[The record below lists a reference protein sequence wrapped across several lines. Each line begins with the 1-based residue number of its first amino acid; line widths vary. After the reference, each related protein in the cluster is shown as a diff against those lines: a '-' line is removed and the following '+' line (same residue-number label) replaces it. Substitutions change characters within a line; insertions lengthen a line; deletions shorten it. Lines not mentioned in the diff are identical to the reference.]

1 MGKCAGIKG
10 DGERCRGIAAT
21 NSDYCPAHDP
31 SRKEA
36 RHRAA
41 SKAAKSKRGK
51 GVLDGLYEQTRKL
64 YEGLERGEIEPK
76 VGAVLVQAM
85 NTQTRIAEL
94 QRRIEFSDVI
104 TREQLDEGVRT
115 VYEVVTQSDKDR
127 ETIEAITGGLQAR
140 IERSILEES
149 D

>member
-1 MGKCAGIKG
+1 MGRCAGTKG

-21 NSDYCPAHDP
+21 TSDYCPAHDP
-31 SRKEA
+31 NRQEA

-76 VGAVLVQAM
+76 VGAVLVQAV
-85 NTQTRIAEL
+85 NTQTRIVEL

-104 TREQLDEGVRT
+104 TREQLDEEVRT
-115 VYEVVTQSDKDR
+115 VYEVVTQSVKDKK
-127 ETIEAITGGLQAR
+127 TIEAISRGLEAR
-140 IERSILEES
+140 IERSLLEE
-149 D
+149 DD

>member
-104 TREQLDEGVRT
+104 TREQLDEEVRT
-115 VYEVVTQSDKDR
+115 VYEVVTQSVKDR
-127 ETIEAITGGLQAR
+127 ETIEAISRGLEAR
-140 IERSILEES
+140 IERSLLEEG

>member
-1 MGKCAGIKG
+1 MGRCAGTKG

-21 NSDYCPAHDP
+21 GSDYCPTHDP
-31 SRKEA
+31 NRKEA

-41 SKAAKSKRGK
+41 SKAARSKRGK

-64 YEGLERGEIEPK
+64 YEGLKRGEIDPK

-104 TREQLDEGVRT
+104 SREQLDEEVRT
-115 VYEVVTQSDKDR
+115 VYEVVTQSVKDR
-127 ETIEAITGGLQAR
+127 ETIEAISRGLEAR
-140 IERSILEES
+140 IERSLLEES

>member
-21 NSDYCPAHDP
+21 GSDYCPAHDP

-51 GVLDGLYEQTRKL
+51 GVTDELYDQTQKL
-64 YEGLERGEIEPK
+64 YEGLERGEIDPK
-76 VGAVLVQAM
+76 VGAVLVQTVNA
-85 NTQTRIAEL
+85 QTRIVEL
-94 QRRIEFSDVI
+94 HRRIEFSDAFSYEELVEQMWIIYKII
-104 TREQLDEGVRT
+104 TQHV
-115 VYEVVTQSDKDR
+115 KDR
-127 ETIEAITGGLQAR
+127 ETIEAIAAGLDALL
-140 IERSILEES
+140 EHSSLEEG

>member
-1 MGKCAGIKG
+1 MIRCTAIKG

-21 NSDYCPAHDP
+21 GNDYCPAHDP

-51 GVLDGLYEQTRKL
+51 LVTDELYDQTQKL
-64 YEGLERGEIEPK
+64 YEGLERGEIDPK
-76 VGAVLVQAM
+76 VGAVLVQAV
-85 NTQTRIAEL
+85 NAQTRIVEL
-94 QRRIEFSDVI
+94 HRRIEFSDVI
-104 TREQLDEGVRT
+104 SRQGFNEEINTICEIVFENV
-115 VYEVVTQSDKDR
+115 KDR
-127 ETIEAITGGLQAR
+127 KTIEAIARGFKEGL
-140 IERSILEES
+140 EHSFLEEG

>member
-1 MGKCAGIKG
+1 MGRCAGTKG

-21 NSDYCPAHDP
+21 GSDYCPAHDP
-31 SRKEA
+31 NRQEA

-51 GVLDGLYEQTRKL
+51 GVLDVLYEETQKL
-64 YEGLERGEIEPK
+64 YEGLERGEIDPK

-104 TREQLDEGVRT
+104 SREQLDEEVRT
-115 VYEVVTQSDKDR
+115 VYEVVTQSVKDR
-127 ETIEAITGGLQAR
+127 ETIEAISRGLEAR
-140 IERSILEES
+140 IERSLLEES

>member
-1 MGKCAGIKG
+1 MGRCAGTKG
-10 DGERCRGIAAT
+10 NGERCRGIAAT
-21 NSDYCPAHDP
+21 GSDYCPAHDP
-31 SRKEA
+31 NRQEA

-64 YEGLERGEIEPK
+64 YKGLERGEIEPK

-85 NTQTRIAEL
+85 NTQTRIVEL

-104 TREQLDEGVRT
+104 SREQLNEAVEV
-115 VYEVVTQSDKDR
+115 VYEVVTQIVRDKKTLD
-127 ETIEAITGGLQAR
+127 AIASGLQAR
-140 IERSILEES
+140 LGRSFLEEG